1 MSLLTLPKPD
11 ETILRRRDEIIRQ
24 LKKLVPDAVL
34 ITDAEGR
41 RTFETDAL
49 TAYRCMPLAVV
60 LPGST
65 EEVSAILRYCHGNKI
80 KVVPRGAGTSLS
92 GGALP
97 LEDSIVLGISRMTRV
112 LSIDEANRAAR
123 VEAGITNIAI
133 TNAAAVHGYFYAPDP
148 SSQLACTL
156 AGNIAMNSGGAH
168 CLKYGVTT
176 NNLLSVRMV
185 LMNGDVIDIGGD

>member
-1 MSLLTLPKPD
+1 RKRNTTK
-11 ETILRRRDEIIRQ
+11 TTGVR
-24 LKKLVPDAVL
+24 
-34 ITDAEGR
+34 
-41 RTFETDAL
+41 
-49 TAYRCMPLAVV
+49 
-60 LPGST
+60 
-65 EEVSAILRYCHGNKI
+65 
-80 KVVPRGAGTSLS
+80 RGAGTSLS

-112 LSIDEANRAAR
+112 LSIAEATRPAG

-156 AGNIAMNSGGAH
+156 AGNIAMNSGGAP

-176 NNLLSVRMV
+176 NNLLGLRMV
-185 LMNGDVIDIGGD
+185 MMNGEVIAFGGDYRDAPGYAFR

>member
-24 LKKLVPDAVL
+24 LKKIVPEAVL

-92 GGALP
+92 GARCRSKIP
-97 LEDSIVLGISRMTRV
+97 SCSA
-112 LSIDEANRAAR
+112 SAA
-123 VEAGITNIAI
+123 
-133 TNAAAVHGYFYAPDP
+133 
-148 SSQLACTL
+148 
-156 AGNIAMNSGGAH
+156 
-168 CLKYGVTT
+168 
-176 NNLLSVRMV
+176 
-185 LMNGDVIDIGGD
+185 

>member
-24 LKKLVPDAVL
+24 LKKLVPEAVL

-41 RTFETDAL
+41 RTVETDAL

-65 EEVSAILRYCHGNKI
+65 EEVSTILRYCHGNKI

-97 LEDSIVLGISRMTRV
+97 HD
-112 LSIDEANRAAR
+112 ARAFHRRAEPRGPRRGRHHQHRHHQCRCGAR
-123 VEAGITNIAI
+123 L
-133 TNAAAVHGYFYAPDP
+133 FLC
-148 SSQLACTL
+148 S
-156 AGNIAMNSGGAH
+156 
-168 CLKYGVTT
+168 
-176 NNLLSVRMV
+176 
-185 LMNGDVIDIGGD
+185 